1 MFRLEIYFLQNA
13 SEVVLLLLFPCLCTA
28 SLSLVGC
35 GPAPRGLAGTG
46 WGPGPG
52 PGQLCM
58 LLLGAGL
65 FLVTFLQFL
74 STEGDAGEQLSP
86 CNTHR

>member
-1 MFRLEIYFLQNA
+1 MFRLEIYFLQNT

-52 PGQLCM
+52 PGQLRM
-58 LLLGAGL
+58 LL
-65 FLVTFLQFL
+65 FPVTFLQFL